1 MKSDILSKQDIPHF
15 QPLSRPVEMI
25 TQTLRG
31 KFDPRGI
38 LNPGR
43 MN

>member
-1 MKSDILSKQDIPHF
+1 LREQNIFHF
-15 QPLSRPVEMI
+15 QPLSRAIEIV

-38 LNPGR
+38 LNLGR
-43 MN
+43 MS